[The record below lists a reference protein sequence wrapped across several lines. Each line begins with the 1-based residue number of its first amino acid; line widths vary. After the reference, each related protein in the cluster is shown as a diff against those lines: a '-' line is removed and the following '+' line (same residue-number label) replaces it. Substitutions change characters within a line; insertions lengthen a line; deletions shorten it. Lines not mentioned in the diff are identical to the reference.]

1 MRRQPDSVAVLI
13 RLPAEHLTRSG
24 GGGANLHPAA
34 RPILSGPEALRKR
47 LLESAGFRVVELDYG
62 ALSAPGPELRDRLR
76 ALCLG
81 DS

>member
-1 MRRQPDSVAVLI
+1 MRRLPDSVAVLI
-13 RLPAEHLTRSG
+13 RLPAEHLTSSG
-24 GGGANLHPAA
+24 GEHPRST

-62 ALSAPGPELRDRLR
+62 ELSAPGQQMRDRLR